1 MTVVTFEAFPLTR
14 CRGVMLVISLTIL
27 PLAGC
32 IEQQSDFKQMESN
45 LQQCIKQSSEEGA
58 QTRARQNHEIL
69 MLREQELPQLRGEL
83 ERALHL
89 AHELQGKQE
98 DLKLRAAQLEQQTKR
113 LEQLAVKM
121 EAEGR
126 TRHTE
131 IQKSLNDQDMRND
144 VVIGTILL
152 RMEDLEKRVKAL
164 EKR

>member
-1 MTVVTFEAFPLTR
+1 MTFVIFEAFPLTR

-58 QTRARQNHEIL
+58 QTRARQNQEIL

-83 ERALHL
+83 ERALHQ

-126 TRHTE
+126 THHTE

-152 RMEDLEKRVKAL
+152 RMEDLEKQAKAL
-164 EKR
+164 GKR

>member
-32 IEQQSDFKQMESN
+32 IAQQSDFKQMESN

-58 QTRARQNHEIL
+58 QTRARQNQDIL
-69 MLREQELPQLRGEL
+69 ILREQELPQLRGEL
-83 ERALHL
+83 ERALHQ

-98 DLKLRAAQLEQQTKR
+98 DLKLRAAQLEQQTK
-113 LEQLAVKM
+113 
-121 EAEGR
+121 
-126 TRHTE
+126 
-131 IQKSLNDQDMRND
+131 KSLNDQDMRND

>member
-32 IEQQSDFKQMESN
+32 IAQQSDFKQMESN

-58 QTRARQNHEIL
+58 QTRARQNQDIL
-69 MLREQELPQLRGEL
+69 ILREQELPQLRGEL
-83 ERALHL
+83 ERALHQ

-98 DLKLRAAQLEQQTKR
+98 DLKLRAAQLEQQTK
-113 LEQLAVKM
+113 
-121 EAEGR
+121 
-126 TRHTE
+126 
-131 IQKSLNDQDMRND
+131 KSLNDQDMRND

-152 RMEDLEKRVKAL
+152 RMEDLEKRVKSL

>member
-32 IEQQSDFKQMESN
+32 IAQQSDFKQMESN

-58 QTRARQNHEIL
+58 QTRARQNQDIL
-69 MLREQELPQLRGEL
+69 ILREQELPQLRGEL
-83 ERALHL
+83 ERALHQ

-98 DLKLRAAQLEQQTKR
+98 DLKLHAAQLEQQTK
-113 LEQLAVKM
+113 
-121 EAEGR
+121 
-126 TRHTE
+126 
-131 IQKSLNDQDMRND
+131 KSLNDQDMRND

-152 RMEDLEKRVKAL
+152 RMEDLEKRIKAL

>member
-14 CRGVMLVISLTIL
+14 CRGVMLVLSLTIL
-27 PLAGC
+27 SLAGC
-32 IEQQSDFKQMESN
+32 IAQQSDFKQMESN

-58 QTRARQNHEIL
+58 QTRARQNQDIL
-69 MLREQELPQLRGEL
+69 ILREQELPQLRGEL
-83 ERALHL
+83 ERALHQ

-98 DLKLRAAQLEQQTKR
+98 DLKLHAAQLEQQTK
-113 LEQLAVKM
+113 
-121 EAEGR
+121 
-126 TRHTE
+126 
-131 IQKSLNDQDMRND
+131 KSLNDQDMRND

>member
-1 MTVVTFEAFPLTR
+1 MTVVTCEAFPLILS
-14 CRGVMLVISLTIL
+14 RGVMLVISLTTL

-32 IEQQSDFKQMESN
+32 IAEQADLKQMESK

-58 QTRARQNHEIL
+58 QTRARQNQDIL

-83 ERALHL
+83 ERALHR

-98 DLKLRAAQLEQQTKR
+98 DLKVL
-113 LEQLAVKM
+113 M

-131 IQKSLNDQDMRND
+131 IQKGLNDQDMRND
-144 VVIGTILL
+144 VAIGTILL
-152 RMEDLEKRVKAL
+152 RMEDLEKRIKAL

>member
-1 MTVVTFEAFPLTR
+1 
-14 CRGVMLVISLTIL
+14 MLVISLTIL

-32 IEQQSDFKQMESN
+32 IAQQSDFKQMESN

-58 QTRARQNHEIL
+58 QTRARQNQDIL
-69 MLREQELPQLRGEL
+69 ILREQELPQLRGEL
-83 ERALHL
+83 ERALHQ

-98 DLKLRAAQLEQQTKR
+98 DLKLRAAQLEQQTK
-113 LEQLAVKM
+113 
-121 EAEGR
+121 
-126 TRHTE
+126 
-131 IQKSLNDQDMRND
+131 KSLNDQDMRND